1 MKLLLLSLLILCATK
16 SNAQIISAEL
26 VTIDDISVDGVT
38 PIGFDDPTM
47 NSNGTV
53 AVVGIS
59 TVASNDFVFVHDSIF
74 FQASQWGSPIIEP
87 IANQCGI
94 DDFGNVMFMG
104 DDEFNEELIYK
115 SDIGQIIR
123 EEDSAPGF
131 ANPAVIN
138 FIYRPMMLPNG
149 WIYFIASIDE
159 DNNGS
164 TDSRAMYQ
172 VSPAGVVALLYSTN
186 NLLDGQVMSSSNGY
200 DFDFDVSENQVYS
213 INVVDLN
220 TGSTINDAAVS
231 INGTIIVQ
239 ENTPIDLTE
248 NFDNFDMVR
257 INSSGDNIIT
267 GDSDGSATS
276 DEYIIVNGDIQ
287 VREGDFLDGI
297 ELTTPAT
304 CQGVDINDNGDV
316 AFTWAISGIQ
326 EYLFSGN
333 VNDPGGLADA
343 NMILKRNDSLDID
356 GDFEWDYYI
365 TDFNAFTGFR
375 GFELKDTNILYLHV
389 DVIDTAGLSRE
400 AIIKIDPFCRPLR
413 NTTALTACHNDT
425 IMVGSNM
432 VTSSGTYY
440 DTLASQTSCTSIER
454 YLIDYLPEP
463 SMGSENAVIC
473 AGDSVFLAGNYYS
486 QPGTYTSILPSSLTG
501 CDSTVEVQIANLP
514 VYDTQLTYELCQGD
528 SLLAAGA
535 YQTTDGIYVDSLT
548 SEFFCDSIVT
558 RTVSFVT
565 EFNTPLAY
573 NICQGDSILL
583 GGSYQ
588 TVAGTYNDTLFA
600 QFGCDSILVQTLNI
614 NTLPSVSLG
623 AYAVDSICYDA
634 APISLPVGTPAGGS
648 YSGNGVSGSEFDPN
662 LTGLIGQSVLTYTYS
677 DANGCVNS
685 DQTSIVVYD
694 CYLGLDELINHL
706 VIYPNP
712 SQDVFHV
719 ELSQTVESDYRVFNE
734 LGQVIVKG
742 DLIGSELDVD
752 LTNHQAGH
760 YYLEIGSERFKMI
773 KID

>member
-1 MKLLLLSLLILCATK
+1 MKLLLLSLLILCATN

-26 VTIDDISVDGVT
+26 VTIEDINVDGVT

-59 TVASNDFVFVHDSIF
+59 TISLNDFVFVHDSIF
-74 FQASQWGSPIIEP
+74 FQATDWTSPVLEP
-87 IANQCGI
+87 ISNQCGI

-115 SDIGQIIR
+115 SDIGQVIR
-123 EEDSAPGF
+123 EEDLAPGF
-131 ANPAVIN
+131 VAPAVIN

-159 DNNGS
+159 DDNGS

-172 VSPAGVVALLYSTN
+172 VSPTGVISLLYSTN
-186 NLLDGQVMSSSNGY
+186 NLLDGQVMSGVNGY
-200 DFDFDVSENQVYS
+200 DLDFDVSENQVYS

-220 TGSTINDAAVS
+220 TGSTLDDGAVS
-231 INGTIIVQ
+231 INGSIIVQ
-239 ENTPIDLTE
+239 ENSPIDLTE
-248 NFDNFDMVR
+248 NYDNFDMVR
-257 INSSGDNIIT
+257 INSSGDYLIT
-267 GDSDGSATS
+267 GDSDGDASS
-276 DEYIIVNGDIQ
+276 DEIIIVNGDIH
-287 VREGDFLDGI
+287 VREGDILDGY
-297 ELTTPAT
+297 ELTSAAT
-304 CQGVDINDNGDV
+304 CQGIDINDNGDV
-316 AFTWAISGIQ
+316 AFTWATSGIQ

-333 VNDPGGLADA
+333 VNAPGGLADSK
-343 NMILKRNDSLDID
+343 MILKRNDSLDID

-375 GFELKDTNILYLHV
+375 GFELKDTNILYMNV
-389 DVIDTAGLSRE
+389 DLVDTAGFSRE

-413 NTTALTACHNDT
+413 NTTSITSCHNDT
-425 IMVGSNM
+425 LMIGNST

-440 DTLASQTSCTSIER
+440 DTLSAQGTCMSIER
-454 YLIDYLPEP
+454 YHIDYLPEP
-463 SMGSENAVIC
+463 AMGSENAVIC
-473 AGDSVFLAGNYYS
+473 AGDSILLAGNYYS
-486 QPGTYTSILPSSLTG
+486 LPGTYTSVLPSSLTG

-514 VYDTQLTYELCQGD
+514 VYDTQLTYQLCQGD
-528 SLLAAGA
+528 SLLAGGA
-535 YQTTDGIYVDSLT
+535 YQTTDGVYVDSLT
-548 SEFFCDSIVT
+548 SVFFCDSIVT

-565 EFNTPLAY
+565 EYNTPLSY

-588 TVAGTYNDTLFA
+588 TAAGTYNDTLFA

-614 NTLPSVSLG
+614 NTLPSVTLAS
-623 AYAVDSICYDA
+623 YAVDSICYDA
-634 APISLPVGTPAGGS
+634 APISLPIGTPTGGI

-662 LTGLIGQSVLTYTYS
+662 LTGLLGQSVLTYTYS
-677 DANGCVNS
+677 DTNGCIS
-685 DQTSIVVYD
+685 TAQTSIVVYD

-719 ELSQTVESDYRVFNE
+719 ELSQTVESDYRVINE
-734 LGQVIVKG
+734 LGQVIIEGEV
-742 DLIGSELDVD
+742 IGSELDIN
-752 LTNHQAGH
+752 LKNYNAGH
-760 YYLEIGSERFKMI
+760 YYLEIGNERFKMI